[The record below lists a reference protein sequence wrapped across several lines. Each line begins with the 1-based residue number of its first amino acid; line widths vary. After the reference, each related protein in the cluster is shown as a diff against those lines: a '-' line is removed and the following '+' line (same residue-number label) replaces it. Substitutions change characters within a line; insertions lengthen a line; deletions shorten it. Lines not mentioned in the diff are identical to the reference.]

1 MYRFL
6 LKGIPIR
13 NSVLEMITARFDED
27 HDRESL
33 ESKEQEPAVIPRRV
47 KRNPVFR
54 WLFFIFGALIPAT
67 KLFTLYGIA
76 LSKAWGVMF
85 VVSFALDEVYIYI
98 SKRQRAVTLSSHD
111 FNDRGKQLD
120 NTLTP
125 EALNE
130 KFSGAGIIAI
140 MLQVILVWWGAVS
153 VFDRIAFGFNESESP
168 TSRWTTTKRNVA
180 LELNTASVCIF
191 LEVEIVVFTLLVCLF
206 FWDVHNIWNVHNSRW
221 KTVQIILSRFLCL
234 VVTGAAC
241 FGTYLVSFLARN
253 MVSAW
258 YPLLISLFW
267 FIVLVL
273 YLAVYLLLLRR
284 PAILG
289 YILPE
294 FVGFIRTGEARNS
307 SEEETGWAIRAI
319 IFFLLHIFVT
329 LLWYA
334 VAYNPRW
341 TYNASWTFAL
351 GELAR
356 MAGVI

>member
-1 MYRFL
+1 
-6 LKGIPIR
+6 
-13 NSVLEMITARFDED
+13 
-27 HDRESL
+27 
-33 ESKEQEPAVIPRRV
+33 
-47 KRNPVFR
+47 
-54 WLFFIFGALIPAT
+54 
-67 KLFTLYGIA
+67 
-76 LSKAWGVMF
+76 MF

-130 KFSGAGIIAI
+130 KFTGAGITAI

-180 LELNTASVCIF
+180 LELNMASCCIIF
-191 LEVEIVVFTLLVCLF
+191 EGEIVLFALVACFFLL
-206 FWDVHNIWNVHNSRW
+206 DVQDSRW
-221 KTVQIILSRFLCL
+221 KTVRIILGRFLCL

-241 FGTYLVSFLARN
+241 FGTYLVSLMARK
-253 MVSAW
+253 MASAW
-258 YPLLISLFW
+258 YFLLISLFW
-267 FIVLVL
+267 FIVLVS
-273 YLAVYLLLLRR
+273 YLPVYLLLLRR
-284 PAILG
+284 PVILR

-294 FVGFIRTGEARNS
+294 FIGFIREARKPEFIGLIRTDKGRNS
-307 SEEETGWAIRAI
+307 SEEEETRWAIWAI

-351 GELAR
+351 GQLAR
-356 MAGVI
+356 MAGMI

>member
-1 MYRFL
+1 VY
-6 LKGIPIR
+6 
-13 NSVLEMITARFDED
+13 SVGVFFVTENPAPVRGSVTPL
-27 HDRESL
+27 
-33 ESKEQEPAVIPRRV
+33 PAVIYRASCP
-47 KRNPVFR
+47 
-54 WLFFIFGALIPAT
+54 
-67 KLFTLYGIA
+67 
-76 LSKAWGVMF
+76 S
-85 VVSFALDEVYIYI
+85 IY
-98 SKRQRAVTLSSHD
+98 SSLERQNS
-111 FNDRGKQLD
+111 
-120 NTLTP
+120 
-125 EALNE
+125 
-130 KFSGAGIIAI
+130 I
-140 MLQVILVWWGAVS
+140 
-153 VFDRIAFGFNESESP
+153 P
-168 TSRWTTTKRNVA
+168 TSRH
-180 LELNTASVCIF
+180 
-191 LEVEIVVFTLLVCLF
+191 F
-206 FWDVHNIWNVHNSRW
+206 FFWNVHNSRW

-241 FGTYLVSFLARN
+241 FSTYLVSFLARK

-267 FIVLVL
+267 FIVLVS

-294 FVGFIRTGEARNS
+294 FIGFIRTGEARNS
-307 SEEETGWAIRAI
+307 EEEETRRAIWAI

-356 MAGVI
+356 MAGMI